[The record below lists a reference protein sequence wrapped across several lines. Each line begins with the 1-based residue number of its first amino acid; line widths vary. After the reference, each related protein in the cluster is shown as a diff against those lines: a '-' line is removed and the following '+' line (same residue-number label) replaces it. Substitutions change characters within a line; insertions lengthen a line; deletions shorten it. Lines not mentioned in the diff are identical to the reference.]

1 MHQHSTGGGILVVA
15 CSALLTAGGAG
26 TLDAQT
32 LPLGSTTEGTTSTGA
47 VSVFE
52 FRASSAGVLTVA
64 VRGTG
69 QTDLVLQVTDGD
81 GQPLPD
87 GDSDQDLGGNSGA
100 EQLALT
106 IPREGVYF
114 VRVRPFSSG
123 MGQFRIGA
131 SWLEFPEL
139 EQPRD
144 PDGSPSSANSFR
156 VGEPTEAT
164 IDPASGD
171 HWDWYSVRIEQAG
184 LLTVATLS
192 SEGDLV
198 LEAFNEGSFGE
209 AAERSDQDLQE
220 VSGNEAITLSVTQGQ
235 TLYFKV
241 SAFASSGGAIA
252 YRLTAG
258 LIPD

>member
-1 MHQHSTGGGILVVA
+1 MHQHSTVGRIRVVA
-15 CSALLTAGGAG
+15 CSALLTVGTAG
-26 TLDAQT
+26 TLGAQA
-32 LPLGSTTEGTTSTGA
+32 LPLGSTAEGTTSTEA

-52 FRASSAGVLTVA
+52 FRASSAGILTVA

-156 VGEPTEAT
+156 VGERAEGS
-164 IDPASGD
+164 IDAAIGD
-171 HWDWYSVRIEQAG
+171 HWDWYSIRIEQTG
-184 LLTVATLS
+184 LLTVATRS
-192 SEGDLV
+192 TEGDLV

-241 SAFASSGGAIA
+241 SAFASSGGAIS